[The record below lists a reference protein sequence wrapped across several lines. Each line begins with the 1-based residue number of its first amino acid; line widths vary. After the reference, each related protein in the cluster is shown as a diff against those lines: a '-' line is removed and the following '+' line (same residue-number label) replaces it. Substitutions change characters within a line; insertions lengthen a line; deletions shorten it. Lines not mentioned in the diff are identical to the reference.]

1 MLKYAIFIGLITGS
15 VALCGK
21 IVPIDKTGFIEIK
34 DNKEKY
40 INMKNKEFIVVSVR
54 EPGSDGRF
62 YAVDADGTVWWS
74 GIITSGK
81 NDFATPS
88 GIYPVLYKKRYHMS
102 SRYPSED
109 GINNMDFSI
118 FFTKEGHALHKGSIK
133 WLSHGCI
140 HIDPRDIEVIY
151 RWARPNKTM
160 IIIMRGKYPK
170 FAKPDIK
177 KFRLH

>member
-1 MLKYAIFIGLITGS
+1 M
-15 VALCGK
+15 V
-21 IVPIDKTGFIEIK
+21 
-34 DNKEKY
+34 KY
-40 INMKNKEFIVVSVR
+40 ILHILILTILVSSAEIIPLSKTLFLEKDGNSTKKIDMIGKEFIVVSVR

-62 YAVDADGTVWWS
+62 YAVDAEGTVWWS

-102 SRYPSED
+102 RQYPSED

-118 FFTKEGHALHKGSIK
+118 FFTDRGHALHKGSTK

-140 HIDPRDIEVIY
+140 HIDPKEIEVIY
-151 RWARPNKTM
+151 RWAKPGKTK
-160 IIIMRGKYPK
+160 IIITRSSYLR
-170 FAKPDIK
+170 FAKPDMR
-177 KFRLH
+177 KFGLR